1 MAIVNVMEQIVSDRL
16 DVLLKNEEC
25 CTCERCIDDMK
36 AIALNK
42 LPPKYV
48 STNSGELFTKL
59 NASLRQ
65 NTVDIDIA
73 VTAALAMV
81 SKQPSHLV
89 ENA

>member
-1 MAIVNVMEQIVSDRL
+1 MALVNVMEQIVSDRL

-25 CTCERCIDDMK
+25 CTCPRCIEDIK

-59 NASLRQ
+59 NASVRQ
-65 NTVDIDIA
+65 STVDIDIA
-73 VTAALAMV
+73 ITAAIAMV
-81 SKQPSHLV
+81 AKHPSHVV